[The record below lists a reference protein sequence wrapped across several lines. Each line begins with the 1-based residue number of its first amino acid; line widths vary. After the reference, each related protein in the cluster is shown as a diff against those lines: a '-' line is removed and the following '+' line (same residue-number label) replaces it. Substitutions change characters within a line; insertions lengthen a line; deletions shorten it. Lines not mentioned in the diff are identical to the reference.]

1 VSPDDRPAR
10 RRTYDWSDPHVVA
23 SAVTTRSGMELLAA
37 MRDGALPPAPISA
50 TMGMDLIQVDDGLV
64 VFTLEPREWHYNQT
78 GGAHGGVHATLLD
91 SAMGCAVHTRLPAG
105 TSYTTLDISVRY
117 LRAVRVDTG
126 PVRCEGEVISLGRRV
141 ATAQGRITDAAGKV
155 LATGTTTCLI
165 SSAATG
171 GR

>member
-1 VSPDDRPAR
+1 VSTDDHPPR
-10 RRTYDWSDPHVVA
+10 RRTYEWRDPHVIA
-23 SAVTTRSGMELLAA
+23 SVVTTRAGMELLAA

-50 TMGMDLIQVDDGLV
+50 TIGMELILVDDGRV
-64 VFTLEPREWHYNQT
+64 IFTLEPQEWHYNQT
-78 GGAHGGVHATLLD
+78 GGVHGGVHATLLD
-91 SAMGCAVHTRLPAG
+91 SAMGCAVHTRLSAG

-117 LRAVRVDTG
+117 LRPVRVDTG

-165 SSAATG
+165 SPSATG
-171 GR
+171 G

>member
-1 VSPDDRPAR
+1 
-10 RRTYDWSDPHVVA
+10 
-23 SAVTTRSGMELLAA
+23 
-37 MRDGALPPAPISA
+37 
-50 TMGMDLIQVDDGLV
+50 
-64 VFTLEPREWHYNQT
+64 
-78 GGAHGGVHATLLD
+78 
-91 SAMGCAVHTRLPAG
+91 MGCAVHTRLPAG

-165 SSAATG
+165 SAAVTRG
-171 GR
+171 

>member
-1 VSPDDRPAR
+1 MSPDDRPAR
-10 RRTYDWSDPHVVA
+10 RRTYEWSDPHVAA
-23 SAVTTRSGMELLAA
+23 SAVTTRSGMDVLTA
-37 MRDGALPPAPISA
+37 MRDGSLPPAPISA
-50 TMGMDLIQVDDGLV
+50 TMGMDLIEVDDGLV
-64 VFTLEPREWHYNQT
+64 VFTLQPREWHYNQT

-126 PVRCEGEVISLGRRV
+126 PVRCEGQVISLGRRV
-141 ATAQGRITDAAGKV
+141 ATAQGRITDAAGAV

-165 SSAATG
+165 LSATTKG
-171 GR
+171 